1 MSHLETLVQRM
12 TNASALD
19 EDSEICEKKTEL
31 HPRSEFPG
39 CLEVQMPELS
49 LLLS

>member
-12 TNASALD
+12 TSASALD
-19 EDSEICEKKTEL
+19 EESEICEKTEL
-31 HPRSEFPG
+31 YPRSKFPG

>member
-1 MSHLETLVQRM
+1 MVSHLETLVQRM
-12 TNASALD
+12 TCASDLD
-19 EDSEICEKKTEL
+19 EDSEICEKTEL
-31 HPRSEFPG
+31 QPRPG